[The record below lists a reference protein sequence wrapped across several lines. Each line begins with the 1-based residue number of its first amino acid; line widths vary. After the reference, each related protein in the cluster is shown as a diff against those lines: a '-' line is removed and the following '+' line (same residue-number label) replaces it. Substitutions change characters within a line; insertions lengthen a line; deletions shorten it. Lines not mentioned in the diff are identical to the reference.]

1 MLNRGEVEGRL
12 EPKSFL
18 LKYRVN
24 DENISNSRFPKYQ
37 LRKISKLISDGTHF
51 TPKYTEE
58 GVKFLSVKDVR
69 PFEINYDNSK
79 FISIDEAE
87 ILDKRCKPQKGD
99 ILLTKIGTIG
109 LASVI
114 KSVERFQIFV
124 SLALLRTDNELILPE
139 YLALSINSD
148 FTFLQF
154 DRIIKGAGVP
164 DLHLEDIRKVKI
176 PVPPIE
182 IQKQI
187 VEKFEKAYAEKK
199 TKEAEAREKLA
210 SVDKLVLDA
219 LGITLPDAEEN
230 TLARR
235 IFFTKS
241 SDISSG
247 RFDSP
252 FYRPYFKHFNQAIL
266 KSLCQPLKNI
276 ANFASEVWN
285 QEDFFDLT
293 FPYIEISGIKT
304 QTGEI
309 FEVSEI
315 EKAEAPSRARLIVRK
330 DDILVST
337 TRPNRGAIT
346 LLRPKHDFHIAST
359 GFAVIRDVR
368 EVSKEYLLLLLRHQ
382 ICLTQMEQRSSGG
395 NYPAITLDELQNI
408 QIPIPPPENQKEI
421 AERVEAIYAEAK
433 LLREQGVSILKH
445 AKTEVER
452 MILGE
457 S

>member
-1 MLNRGEVEGRL
+1 MLNRGEIEGRL

-24 DENISNSRFPKYQ
+24 DENINNSRFPKYQ

-51 TPKYTEE
+51 TPKYTEK

-114 KSVERFQIFV
+114 NSVERFQIFV

-139 YLALSINSD
+139 YLTLTINSN

-187 VEKFEKAYAEKK
+187 VENFEKAYAEKK
-199 TKEAEAREKLA
+199 AKEAEAREKLA
-210 SVDKLVLDA
+210 SVDNLVLDA
-219 LGITLPDAEEN
+219 LGITLPAKEEN
-230 TLARR
+230 TLEKR

-241 SDISSG
+241 SDIASG
-247 RFDSP
+247 RFDAAIHQRKFSLQSNLFPMAKLKDVYAINPRTSFDRFKPETLLSFVPMESISDGLGKIIRKYECEVKESKGYTSFQENDVLWAKITPCMQNGKSAVATNLLNGYGFGSTEYHVFRSLSLEANP
-252 FYRPYFKHFNQAIL
+252 FYLHSILRL
-266 KSLCQPLKNI
+266 KSLRKAAMNYFGGSAGHQRVDVNFFKTLK
-276 ANFASEVWN
+276 
-285 QEDFFDLT
+285 
-293 FPYIEISGIKT
+293 
-304 QTGEI
+304 
-309 FEVSEI
+309 
-315 EKAEAPSRARLIVRK
+315 
-330 DDILVST
+330 
-337 TRPNRGAIT
+337 
-346 LLRPKHDFHIAST
+346 
-359 GFAVIRDVR
+359 
-368 EVSKEYLLLLLRHQ
+368 
-382 ICLTQMEQRSSGG
+382 
-395 NYPAITLDELQNI
+395 
-408 QIPIPPPENQKEI
+408 IPIPPPEVQAEI

-433 LLREQGVSILKH
+433 QLREEGAEILKN
-445 AKTEVER
+445 AKAEVER

-457 S
+457 K